1 MHARLAIFLTV
12 FALAGC
18 SLFGDDKPEI
28 DIRTDT
34 GHYTPIPET
43 VISLRVSNK
52 SDNPI
57 FYICTGQVYLEELDQ
72 DRVVNRWMVHGFEEC
87 LSPRAI
93 DTSEEEVF
101 DLGFDRKSALGNIQG
116 AAFDETARYR
126 MSVDLF
132 WDPAFK
138 RALSDEERRSNTF
151 KIIRNPVQ

>member
-57 FYICTGQVYLEELDQ
+57 FYICTGQVYLEELDE

-116 AAFDETARYR
+116 AAFDETVRYR